1 VSAVLGATE
10 HIDTAGVGLAAGAVA
25 VAGVL
30 AAALFK
36 RAGRR

>member
-1 VSAVLGATE
+1 MGCDPLQMLN
-10 HIDTAGVGLAAGAVA
+10 IAGVGLAAGAVA